1 MLTSSSARF
10 FDYEPFDALLRT
22 ENEFG
27 KPLPDSINERM
38 KNVLNSNPP
47 LVLMNTNPAD
57 LRLLYN
63 EIAMKE
69 QAMKEYNSF
78 LRWAKGTADQLMI
91 QIKEEYHM
99 K

>member
-1 MLTSSSARF
+1 
-10 FDYEPFDALLRT
+10 
-22 ENEFG
+22 
-27 KPLPDSINERM
+27 
-38 KNVLNSNPP
+38 
-47 LVLMNTNPAD
+47 MNTNPAD
-57 LRLLYN
+57 LKLLYN

-78 LRWAKGTADQLMI
+78 LRWAKGTADILMI